1 MRPKRAVRHRP
12 APRQHSRRQRKM
24 KVKKSEIQL
33 LIAVIG
39 VLIAVCTYF
48 LVYSKFNEKSD
59 ALEAQNV
66 TLSSQVATLEALDQ
80 RKADYIEA
88 TGKMQ
93 SYITNFENR
102 FPADILPEDSIMMV
116 KTLEDY
122 TRTEVAN
129 IAFGSEAEVVYTPA
143 ADAATTTADATAA
156 TAIAEDVMELFEAHT
171 LEEMADTY
179 EAATPTGFTNSVQKD
194 ASLDVD
200 GDGTAEDGIWQYTF
214 RDEKTTSGTYD
225 VVVTLD
231 PNGYTALNEKDIVNI
246 QNLAGNL
253 NAVYSESEDAA
264 QEAYGYFEAYSGGRD
279 VMEIARNTT
288 KTIEISIDSSRI
300 LLDLG
305 DGESVETDVYLVTA
319 STVYHCN
326 SAILTGISGDYPQN
340 GTDYVI
346 FSNEE
351 AVRAKAAELKK
362 QKESGNP
369 VDSEEIISQLANIIV
384 CLQPRVEA
392 TQSIVT
398 SAVDKVIVNNPKNV
412 QTNLFLVEQTPSAE
426 RIDSFADES
435 TGFNPYSSWDNNY
448 KAAFELRETWPGWMS
463 SAGASIDSACRLRT
477 NLVKRSNTEYIFND
491 LSVSGAAGNA
501 TGDVAKDIMG
511 ADGGLTP
518 TERRN
523 RIYDMRVQVYVKDMI
538 GVQSPV
544 LTMTGTVIE

>member
-1 MRPKRAVRHRP
+1 MQKHTE
-12 APRQHSRRQRKM
+12 RRQLNNEGF
-24 KVKKSEIQL
+24 SLIEL
-33 LIAVIG
+33 LIAIVILSII
-39 VLIAVCTYF
+39 VVPLLHSFVTSART
-48 LVYSKFNEKSD
+48 NAKSR
-59 ALEAQNV
+59 N
-66 TLSSQVATLEALDQ
+66 T
-80 RKADYIEA
+80 
-88 TGKMQ
+88 MH
-93 SYITNFENR
+93 
-102 FPADILPEDSIMMV
+102 
-116 KTLEDY
+116 
-122 TRTEVAN
+122 
-129 IAFGSEAEVVYTPA
+129 
-143 ADAATTTADATAA
+143 A

-214 RDEKTTSGTYD
+214 RDEKTTSGIYD

-340 GTDYVI
+340 GSDYVI

-362 QKESGNP
+362 QRESGNP

-435 TGFNPYSSWDNNY
+435 TGFNPYSTWDNNY

>member
-1 MRPKRAVRHRP
+1 MQERTE
-12 APRQHSRRQRKM
+12 RRQLNNEGF
-24 KVKKSEIQL
+24 SLIEL
-33 LIAVIG
+33 LIAIVILSII
-39 VLIAVCTYF
+39 VVPLLHSF
-48 LVYSKFNEKSD
+48 
-59 ALEAQNV
+59 V
-66 TLSSQVATLEALDQ
+66 TSA
-80 RKADYIEA
+80 R
-88 TGKMQ
+88 
-93 SYITNFENR
+93 TNAKYRNT
-102 FPADILPEDSIMMV
+102 MH
-116 KTLEDY
+116 
-122 TRTEVAN
+122 
-129 IAFGSEAEVVYTPA
+129 
-143 ADAATTTADATAA
+143 A
-156 TAIAEDVMELFEAHT
+156 TAIAEDVMEQFEAHT

-179 EAATPTGFTNSVQKD
+179 ETVTPTDFTNNVQRD
-194 ASLDVD
+194 VSLDVD
-200 GDGTAEDGIWQYTF
+200 GDGAAEDGIWQYTF

-340 GTDYVI
+340 GSDYVI

-362 QKESGNP
+362 EKESGNP
-369 VDSEEIISQLANIIV
+369 VDAEEIISQLANIIV

-392 TQSIVT
+392 SQSAVT

-426 RIDSFADES
+426 RIDSFTDES
-435 TGFNPYSSWDNNY
+435 TGFNPYSSWNNNY

-477 NLVKRSNTEYIFND
+477 NLIDRSNTEYIFND
-491 LSVSGAAGNA
+491 LSGAAGNA
-501 TGDVAKDIMG
+501 VGDVAKDIMG

-523 RIYDMRVQVYVKDMI
+523 RIYDMRVQVYSRDTI